1 MKNRQVN
8 DFQIKIVVKIKEL
21 VIKSAEQS
29 MLKSDPFFKDG
40 MDTYGLAE
48 SVWEKAVVLLPLGAD
63 VVK

>member
-40 MDTYGLAE
+40 MDTYGLDGLSA
-48 SVWEKAVVLLPLGAD
+48 P
-63 VVK
+63 VK

>member
-29 MLKSDPFFKDG
+29 MLKSDPFFRIEWTL
-40 MDTYGLAE
+40 MD
-48 SVWEKAVVLLPLGAD
+48 
-63 VVK
+63 